1 LLRFARND
9 GRGGFDSRFPSP
21 RGKKEGAMPLDLEW
35 PIELSPLWLRDIALD
50 AQASAFALWAL
61 WLAAWGLA

>member
-1 LLRFARND
+1 
-9 GRGGFDSRFPSP
+9 
-21 RGKKEGAMPLDLEW
+21 MPLDLEW